1 MDQVSVTSAYMWALI
16 VMVVCLLLATL
27 ISNMILYKP
36 NNPGTTAK
44 RIWFWGLCVASAAIG
59 FIINYFIGSGITVPS
74 VQSSFYMH
82 AGIAAGVSFVVY
94 ILLGFIISKM
104 FPNSKVGTWF

>member
-1 MDQVSVTSAYMWALI
+1 MDQVSVTTAYMWALI
-16 VMVVCLLLATL
+16 VMVVCFLIATV
-27 ISNMILYKP
+27 IANMILFKP
-36 NNPGTTAK
+36 NDPGTTAR
-44 RIWFWGLCVASAAIG
+44 RIWFWVLCVASAIVG

-82 AGIAAGVSFVVY
+82 AGIAAGVSMIVY
-94 ILLGFIISKM
+94 IVLGFVISKL